1 MATDFIPSRVD
12 NVISKGKI
20 LRPLPLAGYGSLIA
34 KFPAKDNRLKDE
46 NIY

>member
-20 LRPLPLAGYGSLIA
+20 LRPLPLAGYGSWIVAA
-34 KFPAKDNRLKDE
+34 KFLAKENRFKE
-46 NIY
+46 